1 MPYLLLLAAL
11 VVSGVGVWMSRR
23 WRVLGQIMMGLGG
36 LGLIGVLAFQV
47 RQNLFPPQP
56 KMPNR
61 CNVAVS
67 YCLANCL
74 LGDLA
79 GQSGNV
85 VLLFPPRRLM
95 DADTEQ
101 SYEEGFVLP
110 LRHGGGKLHLKALRL
125 EGGNHDAGQGLS
137 AFRQALVQA
146 QEALAIVSYAGAPA
160 GFETLFSAGQP
171 KIAPLYIFDPE
182 GTTNWLSVLKRGL
195 IRSVIVPRP
204 GISPAAAASL
214 AGPPGEIFDQLYLL
228 ATPETA
234 DQVAAQLI
242 KK

>member
-1 MPYLLLLAAL
+1 MTFLLLLAAL
-11 VVSGVGVWMSRR
+11 VMSGVGVWMSRR
-23 WRVLGQIMMGLGG
+23 WRVLGQVMMGLGG
-36 LGLIGVLAFQV
+36 LGLIGVLALQV

-61 CNVAVS
+61 CNMAVS

-85 VLLFPPRRLM
+85 VLLFPQRRLM

-101 SYEEGFVLP
+101 SYEEGFVLT
-110 LRHGGGKLHLKALRL
+110 LRHGRGKLHLKALRL
-125 EGGNHDAGQGLS
+125 EGGNRDAGHGLS
-137 AFRQALVQA
+137 AFKQALA
-146 QEALAIVSYAGAPA
+146 QTPEALAIVSYAGAPS

-171 KIAPLYIFDPE
+171 KIAPLYVFDPE
-182 GTTNWLSVLKRGL
+182 GTTNWLSALKQGR

-204 GISPAAAASL
+204 GVNPATTAGI

-234 DQVAAQLI
+234 DQVAAQLS
-242 KK
+242 KR

>member
-1 MPYLLLLAAL
+1 MPFLLLLAAL
-11 VVSGVGVWMSRR
+11 VVSAVGVWLSRR
-23 WRVLGQIMMGLGG
+23 SRVLGQVMIALGG

-61 CNVAVS
+61 CNMAVS
-67 YCLANCL
+67 VSLANYL

-79 GQSGNV
+79 GQSGTV
-85 VLLFPPRRLM
+85 VLVFPPRRLM

-125 EGGNHDAGQGLS
+125 EGASRDARQGLS
-137 AFRQALVQA
+137 AFKQALAQT
-146 QEALAIVSYAGAPA
+146 QEALAIVSYAGVPS
-160 GFETLFSAGQP
+160 GFETLFSAGEP
-171 KIAPLYIFDPE
+171 KIAPLYVFDPE
-182 GTTNWLSVLKRGL
+182 GTTHWLSLLKQGR
-195 IRSVIVPRP
+195 IRAVILPRP
-204 GISPAAAASL
+204 GINPVAATAL
-214 AGPPGEIFDQLYLL
+214 AGPPNEIFDQLYLL

-234 DQVAAQLI
+234 DQIAAQLG
-242 KK
+242 KR

>member
-1 MPYLLLLAAL
+1 MTFPLLLAAL
-11 VVSGVGVWMSRR
+11 AVSGIGVFLSRR
-23 WRVLGQIMMGLGG
+23 SRVMGQVMMVLGG

-56 KMPNR
+56 RMPNR
-61 CNVAVS
+61 CNMAVS

-79 GQSGNV
+79 GQSGTV
-85 VLLFPPRRLM
+85 VLLFPQRRLM

-101 SYEEGFVLP
+101 SYEEGFVPP
-110 LRHGGGKLHLKALRL
+110 LRHGRGNLHLKALRL
-125 EGGNHDAGQGLS
+125 EGGKRDAGDLS
-137 AFRQALVQA
+137 TFKQALAQT

-160 GFETLFSAGQP
+160 GFESLFSPGQP

-182 GTTNWLSVLKRGL
+182 GTTNWLSALKQGRV
-195 IRSVIVPRP
+195 RAVIVPRP
-204 GISPAAAASL
+204 GTNPTVGASL
-214 AGPPGEIFDQLYLL
+214 AGPVGEIFDQLYLL

-234 DQVAAQLI
+234 DQVAAQLN